1 MLVVSS
7 RGLVETDLKVVGMVA
22 TLSETHLKGVNLA
35 TETKG
40 MFDLPDTNRAAEP
53 RCSVRFE
60 GDGTWSAFR
69 GVVLLAS
76 GLPTVADAWDV
87 IDRAAPIRLP
97 AARRDARR
105 DETAPGRSWRLRAG

>member
-1 MLVVSS
+1 
-7 RGLVETDLKVVGMVA
+7 
-22 TLSETHLKGVNLA
+22 
-35 TETKG
+35 
-40 MFDLPDTNRAAEP
+40 MFDLPDTTRAAEP

-69 GVVLLAS
+69 GIVLLAS

-97 AARRDARR
+97 AARLISRRSYHVTSSVASCNMIDALRPALVARR
-105 DETAPGRSWRLRAG
+105 